1 MERLKLF
8 MALLLVVV
16 CAHSCTLYN
25 DVEVLEVQDVRVKEF
40 SDKVIVAEVD
50 LLIDNPNW
58 YKVKLTK
65 SEIDLAINGKDVGQ
79 MGLGEKLTIPKKTK
93 STHTVLIE
101 ADYEVL
107 QTNFLQNFL
116 TLLFNPEVKLKA
128 DGYIT
133 GRALFVSKK
142 VPVLIEEDIDASTFN
157 LGE

>member
-1 MERLKLF
+1 MERLKLVL
-8 MALLLVVV
+8 ALLLVVACV
-16 CAHSCTLYN
+16 HSCTFYN
-25 DVEVLEVQDVRVKEF
+25 DVEVLEVQDVRVEEF
-40 SDKVIVAEVD
+40 SDKMIVAEVD

-65 SEIDLAINGKDVGQ
+65 SEIDLAINGSDVGQ

-93 STHTVLIE
+93 STHTVVIE

-116 TLLFNPEVKLKA
+116 TLLFNPKVKLKA
-128 DGYIT
+128 EGYIR

-142 VPVLIEEDIDASTFN
+142 VPVLIEEDLDASTLN
-157 LGE
+157 LGK